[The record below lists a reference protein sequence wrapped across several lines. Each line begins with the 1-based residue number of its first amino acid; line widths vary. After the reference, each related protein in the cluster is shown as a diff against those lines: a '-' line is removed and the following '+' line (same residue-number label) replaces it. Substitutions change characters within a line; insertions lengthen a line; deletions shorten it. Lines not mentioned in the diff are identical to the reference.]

1 MTGRVRS
8 SWAITLFMVGAVYAD
23 PTPDPDYID
32 DGCSLLQTVEATVH
46 VEGGLSGDSLQ
57 SWILYGG
64 PTFVYVWSPED
75 LSGPGLG
82 LELGGEL
89 RRSLRRP
96 LSGPF
101 LGAYAGVGILWR
113 VDEKASEAV
122 TAGVKM
128 GWRIPVSSGIPLDA
142 EPYAGVGI
150 RLLSLSG
157 GRESSS
163 LHGILYIGLKLDF
176 IR

>member
-1 MTGRVRS
+1 MTDRVNA
-8 SWAITLFMVGAVYAD
+8 SWISALFMVGAVLAD
-23 PTPDPDYID
+23 PTPDPDNLD
-32 DGCSLLQTVEATVH
+32 DGGSLLQTVEATVH
-46 VEGGLSGDSLQ
+46 VEGGFSGDSLQ
-57 SWILYGG
+57 SWILYAG
-64 PTFVYVWSPED
+64 PSFVYVWRPED
-75 LSGPGLG
+75 LRGPGLG

-113 VDEKASEAV
+113 MDEKASEAV
-122 TAGVKM
+122 TAGVKT
-128 GWRIPVSSGIPLDA
+128 GWRIPVSSGIPLDV
-142 EPYAGVGI
+142 EPYAGVGL
-150 RLLSLSG
+150 RLLTLSG

-163 LHGILYIGLKLDF
+163 LHGILYLGLKLDL

>member
-1 MTGRVRS
+1 MTSVRAL
-8 SWAITLFMVGAVYAD
+8 WVTVMLMVGAAFAD

-32 DGCSLLQTVEATVH
+32 DGGSLLQTVEVTVH
-46 VEGGLSGDSLQ
+46 VERGFSGDSLQ
-57 SWILYGG
+57 SWILYAG
-64 PTFVYVWSPED
+64 PSLVYVWSPED
-75 LSGPGLG
+75 LRGPGLG

-113 VDEKASEAV
+113 MDEKASEAV

-128 GWRIPVSSGIPLDA
+128 GWRIPVRSDSPVDI
-142 EPYAGVGI
+142 EPYAGVGL

-163 LHGILYIGLKLDF
+163 LHGILYLGLKLDI

>member
-1 MTGRVRS
+1 MRKGIIALVLIVTAGTV
-8 SWAITLFMVGAVYAD
+8 TAD

-32 DGCSLLQTVEATVH
+32 DGGSLLQTVEATVH
-46 VEGGLSGDSLQ
+46 VEGGFNGDSLQ

-64 PTFVYVWSPED
+64 PTFVYVWSPEN

-96 LSGPF
+96 LSGLF

-113 VDEKASEAV
+113 IDEKASEAV

-128 GWRIPVSSGIPLDA
+128 GWRIPVSSGIPLDV
-142 EPYAGVGI
+142 EPYAGVGV
-150 RLLSLSG
+150 RLFSLSDG
-157 GRESSS
+157 GEPFS
-163 LHGILYIGLKLDF
+163 LHPILYLGLKFDF

>member
-1 MTGRVRS
+1 MS
-8 SWAITLFMVGAVYAD
+8 ASWITALFMVGAVLAD

-32 DGCSLLQTVEATVH
+32 DGGSLLQTVEATVH
-46 VEGGLSGDSLQ
+46 VEGGFRGDSLQ

-75 LSGPGLG
+75 LSGPGFG

-101 LGAYAGVGILWR
+101 LGAYAGVGILLR
-113 VDEKASEAV
+113 EDEKASEAV

-128 GWRIPVSSGIPLDA
+128 GCRIPVSSGVPLDI

-163 LHGILYIGLKLDF
+163 LHGILYLGLKLDF

>member
-1 MTGRVRS
+1 MTSRVS
-8 SWAITLFMVGAVYAD
+8 VSWIVTLFMVGAVLAD

-32 DGCSLLQTVEATVH
+32 DGGSLLQTFEVTVH
-46 VEGGLSGDSLQ
+46 VERGFSGDSLQ

-64 PTFVYVWSPED
+64 PTLVYVWSPED
-75 LSGPGLG
+75 LRGPGLG

-101 LGAYAGVGILWR
+101 LGAYTGVGILWR
-113 VDEKASEAV
+113 MDENASEAV

-128 GWRIPVSSGIPLDA
+128 GWRIPVSSGSPLDI

-163 LHGILYIGLKLDF
+163 LHGILYLGLKLDI